1 MQLRSSGVVSDRE
14 PDRQNRISDRAY
26 QIWLNAGCPDG
37 KADEHW
43 YGAEREEG
51 DDTEVEVASKDSFPA
66 SDPPS
71 FSGITGPS

>member
-1 MQLRSSGVVSDRE
+1 VSDPE

-43 YGAEREEG
+43 YEAEREEG
-51 DDTEVEVASKDSFPA
+51 DDTDVEVAPEDSFPA

-71 FSGITGPS
+71 FSWISGPS